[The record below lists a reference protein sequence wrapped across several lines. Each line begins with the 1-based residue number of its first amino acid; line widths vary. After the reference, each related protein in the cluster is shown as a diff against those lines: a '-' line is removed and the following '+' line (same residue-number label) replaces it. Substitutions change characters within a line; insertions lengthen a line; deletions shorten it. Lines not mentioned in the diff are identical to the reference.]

1 MLPLITLLLLQ
12 EQQEE
17 EEEREERRRRRRQ
30 RKRRR
35 DAHFAMVSFK
45 RDLPRQPMTEAQ
57 KEERSVEP

>member
-1 MLPLITLLLLQ
+1 MLPLIMLLLLQ
-12 EQQEE
+12 EQQE

-35 DAHFAMVSFK
+35 DGHFAMVSFK